1 MYSYLMKIS
10 MSLFFELYNC
20 VVLNSP
26 VLPWQAKAGSP
37 DPALSADR
45 QNFFASD
52 FYFLSVPIDFLL
64 TCPAPPKV
72 DKFDGLNRLYCF
84 LEFSIKPIMRFSVLM
99 SYCKYFNKIFVKSIN
114 YIIRKN
120 IYNCFS
126 CMLSIFSKTL
136 WIIPYN

>member
-20 VVLNSP
+20 VVLNSQQN
-26 VLPWQAKAGSP
+26 LPC
-37 DPALSADR
+37 R
-45 QNFFASD
+45 QTGKTFFFASD